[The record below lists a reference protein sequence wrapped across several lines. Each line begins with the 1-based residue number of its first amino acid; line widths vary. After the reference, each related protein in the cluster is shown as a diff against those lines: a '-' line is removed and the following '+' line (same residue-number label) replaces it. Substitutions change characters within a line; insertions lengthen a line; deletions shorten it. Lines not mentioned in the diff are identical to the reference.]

1 MGCDKMLNQIVLVGK
16 VVELPILKESISGN
30 KYASLQLELER
41 PFKNVNGE
49 FDTDIVSVTLWKGIA
64 ETTINVCKIG
74 DIIGMKGRIQ
84 SYSYE
89 NKEGQTYYGYDIIA
103 EKVSFLSNR

>member
-1 MGCDKMLNQIVLVGK
+1 MLNQIVLVGK